1 MEFHLNYFRSW
12 KMILLKCCTQ
22 YVSVWKTQQC
32 PQDWK
37 NSVSIPV
44 IKKGDVKECSSYHM
58 IVLISHA
65 SKVMLKILQ
74 AMLQQYVSW
83 EFPDVQ
89 AAFRKCRGIGDQ
101 IAKFIGSQRN
111 HRNSRKISIL
121 ASLTILKSLT
131 VWITTNCGQFFK
143 RREYLT
149 TLPISWETC
158 IQVKKQVKSRHGT
171 TDWFKIEK
179 GVWQVWILSP
189 CLLNL
194 YAEYIMWNERL
205 DELQAEINTTGR
217 NINNLRYAGDSILM
231 AESE

>member
-12 KMILLKCCTQ
+12 KLILLKCCTQ

-44 IKKGDVKECSSYHM
+44 LKKGDVKECSSYHM
-58 IVLISHA
+58 IVFISHA

-121 ASLTILKSLT
+121 ASLTILKSLCGSQQT
-131 VWITTNCGQFFK
+131 VDNSLKEENILPLYLCPEKPVCRSKSKLKANMEQQTGSKLRKEYDKSEYCHPACWIYMQSTSCEMLSWMNHKLESRLLG
-143 RREYLT
+143 E
-149 TLPISWETC
+149 ISATSDMQM
-158 IQVKKQVKSRHGT
+158 IP
-171 TDWFKIEK
+171 
-179 GVWQVWILSP
+179 L
-189 CLLNL
+189 
-194 YAEYIMWNERL
+194 
-205 DELQAEINTTGR
+205 
-217 NINNLRYAGDSILM
+217 
-231 AESE
+231 